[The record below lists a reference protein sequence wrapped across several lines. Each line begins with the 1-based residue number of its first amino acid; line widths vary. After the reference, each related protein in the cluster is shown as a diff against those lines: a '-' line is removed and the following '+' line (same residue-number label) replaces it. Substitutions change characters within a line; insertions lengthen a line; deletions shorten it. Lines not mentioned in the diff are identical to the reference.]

1 MSSWWCWSRC
11 MKMAPSKFDVFMI
24 FTNHLINANCPN
36 FNKRPCQMAPRWR
49 WDNLVAGFQMLANL
63 IHNNDNKLLKPLKN
77 FHNENCIMYH
87 AKKAGVAQRTQL
99 PDSLC
104 KTRLWPYNDKLDY
117 MNNYPDTSPKQHQSV
132 QLESVK
138 VKLFQCFSCV
148 MYRDNSCNGLCIG
161 GE

>member
-1 MSSWWCWSRC
+1 MRQSSCWISNVGFEVSILHVVNHRC
-11 MKMAPSKFDVFMI
+11 FVLLDI
-24 FTNHLINANCPN
+24 
-36 FNKRPCQMAPRWR
+36 
-49 WDNLVAGFQMLANL
+49 LANL

-77 FHNENCIMYH
+77 VHNENCIMYH

-117 MNNYPDTSPKQHQSV
+117 MNNYPDTSPKQHQTI

-148 MYRDNSCNGLCIG
+148 MYRDNSCDGLCI
-161 GE
+161 EESKRSYSLD